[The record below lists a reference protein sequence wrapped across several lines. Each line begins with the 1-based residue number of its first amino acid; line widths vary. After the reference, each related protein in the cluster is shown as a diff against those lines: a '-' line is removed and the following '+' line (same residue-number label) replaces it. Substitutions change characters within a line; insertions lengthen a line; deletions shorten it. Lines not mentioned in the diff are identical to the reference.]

1 MTAANCA
8 GMEWESIHPAV
19 CEGCPLVK
27 QCGDVLTEI
36 TLDLADFSKSEKAT
50 VLVMDGVW
58 GGMSAGQT
66 STVTLCD
73 SCSSKLMAGGLC
85 STHYQRA
92 MGRGDGSRSQ
102 GAIVLPMTPTRKR
115 TDEPSVAGYQ
125 RALKAGLTP
134 TPEQAEAEAKYRR
147 EQRT

>member
-19 CEGCPLVK
+19 CEGCPLVE
-27 QCGDVLTEI
+27 QCGDVLDGITE
-36 TLDLADFSKSEKAT
+36 DLVDFSKAEKAT

-58 GGMSAGQT
+58 SGMSYGQT
-66 STVTLCD
+66 STDTLCA
-73 SCSSKLMAGGLC
+73 SCPTKLMAGGLC

-92 MGRGDGSRSQ
+92 AMRGDGSRSK
-102 GAIVLPMTPTRKR
+102 GAIVLPSTPTRKR
-115 TDEPSVAGYQ
+115 VDEPSVAGYQ

-147 EQRT
+147 EQRS